1 MQEII
6 KLVTTIRN
14 DIADLRSLISR
25 LSMTHAQRLSEE
37 WMTSDQVM
45 FLLKISNSTLK
56 KLKESGKLPYS
67 KIKGLQYFRTIDIE
81 NLLKRSI
88 INHSPLTSLPII
100 KIDPNE

>member
-6 KLVTTIRN
+6 KLVTSIRN
-14 DIADLRSLISR
+14 DINDLRSMISR
-25 LSMTHAQRLSEE
+25 LSITHAQRLSEE

-45 FLLKISNSTLK
+45 FILKISLSTLK
-56 KLKESGKLPYS
+56 KLKETGKLPYS

-81 NLLKRSI
+81 NLLNQST
-88 INHSPLTSLPII
+88 INHSSKNNLSTI

>member
-14 DIADLRSLISR
+14 DIEELRSLISR

-45 FLLKISNSTLK
+45 FILKISLSTLK
-56 KLKESGKLPYS
+56 KLKETGKLPYS

-81 NLLKRSI
+81 NLLKQST
-88 INHSPLTSLPII
+88 INHSSKTNLSTI